1 MVVSSRLAMI
11 GFQQSAQALDTDN
24 LAIVPFVT
32 GGNDPVDA
40 LVDPLVMVML
50 EIFGEDVT

>member
-24 LAIVPFVT
+24 LAIVPFMT